1 MKSSHVILL
10 FALVLLLAA
19 AGFWALESTEQ
30 QRSLAPHPENEAAH
44 ATLDTEQD
52 SAKSDLAAVGDKEL
66 ERRNDAMQAEV
77 RELIQLVVSV
87 VMPSGSPADDSLRV
101 VALTRETLGSN
112 SPGAWLANPE
122 GEHFAAQVGGNGI
135 AQLELPVETEFV
147 LLLDGKYLFVE
158 EAVAA
163 AGEAGNVQL
172 EAQLGAFLS
181 GNFASSQQREAI
193 GTVALMGMR
202 FGARSG
208 GQTRK
213 VEVSPSDFEFRAV
226 DTSLTW
232 MLLPELESGFADSEI
247 GFELSPGEETA
258 VILQLIA
265 GANVRGIVVDE
276 AGLPLANAEVKVANS
291 QPWMPSAGNVKTETD
306 ADGEFLLT
314 GLAPG
319 TREIQATLD
328 GRLRVNSD
336 KLELAD
342 GDEISDLRL
351 TLKIG
356 ASIRGVVRYPDG
368 KPAADAPVEAEFLQ
382 RQSFGGF
389 GRTRRRTGGEAT
401 TGEDGSFM
409 ITGLND
415 GRFTLRAQHEHLE
428 GDAAATWR
436 ATAENVEGDAQPVEL
451 VLSGPIPFNGK
462 VVDDLGEAIT
472 VFEIRARS
480 AEDGGPREQTEFD
493 NEEGLFT
500 FAKCG
505 PGDWRITASAEGHS
519 RNEAIELK
527 LPADGTELVIHLL
540 RTGSIAGRVV
550 DASGTPVTEATVRF
564 ETADGNRNPW
574 GGASGPNTEVDAGGG
589 FSLHDLKAGSAT
601 LVAEAEGWADSEAVA
616 IDLAPGER
624 LKDIVLSL
632 RVGGHITGSVLT
644 PEGDPIVRR
653 RVSWGSNSMG
663 FGSKGET
670 KSATDGSFEFD
681 HVTPG
686 EWSVTAAPSMAE
698 VGKQIS
704 KGDGETA
711 WVEVMGQ
718 MLSKS
723 ITIADG
729 ESVEVH
735 LGGEPRFPV
744 RIVGSVLRA
753 GEPIEG
759 AQVFAVSEG
768 TAVFQGMKTVRTEAD
783 GSYSLE
789 VDRPGAY
796 IVSAREGVFGVEV
809 ATDIPRTS
817 ETRVDLLIPLGS
829 IQGFIEKPDGTRAKG
844 IRMRI
849 QREDGL
855 GRMRFGSDQ
864 ARTDEE
870 GHYIFD
876 ALEPGRYTVRANIAG
891 WRGRAD
897 ERFGTGIL
905 ANVAVHEDITTNGI
919 DFELTEA
926 GSIAGLVEGT
936 DGSPIADASVFFR
949 DATGVM
955 VSNVSGTST
964 DGAGRFKKNGLAPG
978 TYTLSVRSDKLA
990 SEDQLT
996 VRVTSGEDV
1005 EALIVI
1011 EKGTR
1016 VRVILED
1023 GGGAA
1028 RRARIEIFD
1037 KDGREVGGLIT
1048 LKDMQRMFN
1057 EGSSTLERVLGPLAP
1072 GRYTVRATTLDG
1084 KVSEKKVRLRGRRD
1098 EKKVKLT
1105 LED

>member
-1 MKSSHVILL
+1 MKSTHAILL
-10 FALVLLLAA
+10 FVLVLLLAA
-19 AGFWALESTEQ
+19 GGFWALDSADQQRDLAVRSEAESTQPDASAE
-30 QRSLAPHPENEAAH
+30 
-44 ATLDTEQD
+44 LD
-52 SAKSDLAAVGDKEL
+52 SSKSDLATATDGEKQRRGDATQASASEVATLEVAVI
-66 ERRNDAMQAEV
+66 V
-77 RELIQLVVSV
+77 
-87 VMPSGSPADDSLRV
+87 PSDSPTDDSLRV
-101 VALTRETLGSN
+101 IALTRETLGDN
-112 SPGAWLANPE
+112 APGTWLANAD
-122 GEHFAAQVGGNGI
+122 GEHFTARVDGSGSAR
-135 AQLELPVETEFV
+135 LELPIDEEFV
-147 LLLDGKYLFVE
+147 LLLDGKYLFIE
-158 EAVAA
+158 EAAPAVTD
-163 AGEAGNVQL
+163 VRL
-172 EAQLGAFLS
+172 EAQLGAFVS
-181 GNFASSQQREAI
+181 GSFTSSQQRSAAGSI
-193 GTVALMGMR
+193 SLMGMR
-202 FGARSG
+202 FDRRGG

-213 VEVSPSDFEFRAV
+213 VEIAPNEFEFRAI

-232 MLLPELESGFADSEI
+232 MLLPELETGFADSEM
-247 GFELSPGEETA
+247 GLELTPGEETS
-258 VILQLIA
+258 VTLELLA
-265 GANVRGIVVDE
+265 GATVRGVVVDD
-276 AGLPLANAEVKVANS
+276 AGAPLANAEVKVAND
-291 QPWMPSAGNVKTETD
+291 QPWMPSAGNSETESD
-306 ADGEFLLT
+306 AQGEFVLT

-319 TREIQATLD
+319 KREIQASLD
-328 GRLRVNSD
+328 GRLRVRSE

-342 GDEISDLRL
+342 GDEVSDLRL
-351 TLKIG
+351 TLKLG
-356 ASIRGVVRYPDG
+356 AAIRGTVRYPDG
-368 KPAADAPVEAEFLQ
+368 TPAAGAGVEAEFLQ
-382 RQSFGGF
+382 RRSFGGF
-389 GRTRRRTGGEAT
+389 GRTQRRTGGEAET
-401 TGEDGSFM
+401 DADGSFV

-428 GDAAATWR
+428 GDATATWR
-436 ATAENVEGDAQPVEL
+436 ATTENVEGDTQAVEL
-451 VLSGPIPFNGK
+451 VLSGPVPFNGK
-462 VVDDLGEAIT
+462 VVDDLGEPIT

-480 AEDGGPREQTEFD
+480 AEDGGPREQAEFED
-493 NEEGLFT
+493 EEGRFN

-505 PGDWRITASAEGHS
+505 AGDWRITASAEGHS
-519 RNEAIELK
+519 RNEAVELK
-527 LPADGTELVIHLL
+527 LPAGETELVITLA
-540 RTGSIAGRVV
+540 RTGSISGRVV
-550 DASGTPVTEATVRF
+550 DASGTPVSEATVRY
-564 ETADGNRNPW
+564 EIADGNSNPW
-574 GGASGPNTEVDAGGG
+574 GGRSGPNTEVDAGGT
-589 FSLHDLKAGSAT
+589 FSLQDLKAGSAT

-616 IDLAPGER
+616 VDLPPGGR
-624 LKDIVLSL
+624 LEDVVLSL

-644 PEGDPIVRR
+644 PEGDPIAGR
-653 RVSWGSNSMG
+653 RVTWGSNSMG

-670 KSATDGSFEFD
+670 KSAADGSFEFD

-698 VGKQIS
+698 MGKQMS
-704 KGDGETA
+704 KGDAETA

-718 MLSKS
+718 MLSES
-723 ITIADG
+723 ITVADG
-729 ESVEVH
+729 ESVEVY

-744 RIVGSVLRA
+744 RIVGSVTRA

-796 IVSAREGVFGVEV
+796 VVSAREGVFGVEI
-809 ATDIPRTS
+809 ATDIPRVE

-844 IRMRI
+844 IRMRL

-870 GHYIFD
+870 GHYAFD

-891 WRGRAD
+891 WNGRAD
-897 ERFGTGIL
+897 ERFGTGIH
-905 ANVAVHEDITTNGI
+905 AGVVVREDGTTNGI

-936 DGSPIADASVFFR
+936 DGSPVAEASIFFR
-949 DATGVM
+949 DASGIM

-964 DGAGRFKKNGLAPG
+964 DGAGRFKKDGLAPG
-978 TYTLSVRSDKLA
+978 NYTLSVRADELA
-990 SEDQLT
+990 SEEQLT
-996 VRVTSGEDV
+996 VRVNSGEDV
-1005 EALIVI
+1005 EAKIVV

-1028 RRARIEIFD
+1028 QRARVEVFD